1 MPDDRPFYPF
11 ILDHKPRLFLD
22 RLLYQL
28 FKRVQFNTNMT
39 EPLKQMHRQGTVVYA
54 IKYRGRLDYLLY
66 HYRFRKSRLPY
77 PKIAFNLD
85 MSLVLPLS
93 QLFRIVKFKIG
104 FLFRHGSLPDP
115 YRTGFLETAIREGTP
130 SLICLVDPKGFT
142 RHFIHA
148 EKDPLQFLIETQK
161 KSDRPIY
168 LVPQLVLYKKTP
180 EKDHPNLLD
189 IFFGFKDKPGTIRKI
204 ILFFRHNRQAFID
217 FGTPLDLKSWMDTRT
232 QEDPPEAM
240 ATEVR
245 QRLLDSIDQ
254 QKRVILGPVIKS
266 RQQFKEK
273 VLKDPTVVQAIQTK
287 CSGNA
292 ARLKHVRKEAAA
304 YFDEIAADYNIAY
317 IQFANIVLT
326 WLWKKM
332 FQGIDVDLTE
342 LATVRECGRK
352 GPVIYVPSHKS
363 HIDYLVLNHTLYLNH
378 MHIPRI
384 AAGKNL
390 SFWPMGP
397 FFRKSGAFFIRR
409 SFKGAR
415 LYATVFTR
423 YITALLEER
432 HPLEFFI
439 EGGRS
444 RSGKLVLPK
453 IGFLSILI
461 QAFKEGHCD
470 DLVFV
475 PASITYDRIIEEQ
488 SYLKELG
495 GDRKKKESFRQMI
508 GTRHFLKKKYGK
520 IYIRFGRPLLLKDY
534 LDQNGDLGD
543 KTHKRLAFHLIRAI
557 NGASLVTPMAL
568 LASIILTRH
577 RRGFHLQ
584 ELMDTVG
591 ILMGFLEKYQTPVA
605 TSLSSYDKTIEEALA
620 ILIKTNVVSALEDT
634 DGSEVFYYVDDEK
647 KRELEYYKNNIVHC
661 FMSHAF
667 VALSLLTGK
676 EEVKSARSIL
686 DDYNFFKKLFRYEFI
701 YDEGVT
707 VQDKINEATDY
718 FMEASYIAASDSRD
732 GFRVT
737 RLGFDQLPIW
747 AAYTKT
753 FLESYWIA
761 TRAVIAKGK
770 SGRDK
775 SELLKNMNY
784 LGQRFHKQGI
794 INHLEAISSLSFE
807 NALRMINEDIL
818 AKSTKSESEDDLS
831 PAAERLSQFSQRLH
845 ELSHYTE

>member
-1 MPDDRPFYPF
+1 MPDEKPFYPF
-11 ILDHKPRLFLD
+11 ILDHKPYLFLD
-22 RLLYQL
+22 RLLYRL
-28 FKRVQFNTNMT
+28 FKRVQFNKNMT
-39 EPLKQMHRQGTVVYA
+39 EPLKQMHRHGTVVYA
-54 IKYRGRLDYLLY
+54 IKYRGQLDYLLY

-77 PKIAFNLD
+77 PKIAFALN

-93 QLFRIVKFKIG
+93 QLFRILKFHIA

-115 YRTGFLETAIREGTP
+115 YRTGFLEAAIVEGTP
-130 SLICLVDPKGFT
+130 SLLCLLDPKGFT

-168 LVPQLVLYKKTP
+168 LVPQLILYKKTP
-180 EKDHPNLLD
+180 EKDHPGLFD
-189 IFFGFKDKPGTIRKI
+189 IFFGFKDKPGAIRKVM
-204 ILFFRHNRQAFID
+204 LFFRHNRQAFID
-217 FGTPLDLKSWMDTRT
+217 FGTPLDLKSYLEGR
-232 QEDPPEAM
+232 DPADLPEEIA
-240 ATEVR
+240 AEVR
-245 QRLLDSIDQ
+245 QMLLESIDQ

-273 VLKDPTVVQAIQTK
+273 VLKDPGVIHAIQTK
-287 CSGNA
+287 SSGNS
-292 ARLKHVRKEAAA
+292 ARLKRVRKEAAA

-317 IQFANIVLT
+317 IQFANIVMT

-332 FQGIDVDLTE
+332 FQGIDVNLDE

-363 HIDYLVLNHTLYLNH
+363 HIDYLVLNHTLYLHH

-384 AAGKNL
+384 AAGRNL

-423 YITALLEER
+423 YIKALLEER

-461 QAFKEGHCD
+461 QAFKEGYCD

-495 GDRKKKESFRQMI
+495 GGQKKKETFQQVI
-508 GTRHFLKKKYGK
+508 GTRRFLKKKYGK
-520 IYIRFGRPLLLKDY
+520 VYIRFGQPLLLKDY
-534 LDQNGDLGD
+534 LARNDPQEDN
-543 KTHKRLAFHLIRAI
+543 THKRLAFHLIRAI
-557 NGASLVTPMAL
+557 NRSSLVTPMAL
-568 LASIILTRH
+568 LASAILTRH
-577 RRGFHLQ
+577 RRGFNLQ
-584 ELMDTVG
+584 ELTDTAG
-591 ILMGFLEKYQTPVA
+591 TLMNFLEKYQFPVA
-605 TSLSSYDKTIEEALA
+605 TSLTKYDKAVEETLS
-620 ILIKTNVVSALEDT
+620 ILIKSNVVNALEDT

-647 KRELEYYKNNIVHC
+647 KRELEYYKNSIVHC
-661 FMSHAF
+661 FISHSF

-676 EEVKSARSIL
+676 EEVKTGQAIL
-686 DDYNFFKKLFRYEFI
+686 DDYDFFKKLFRYEFI

-707 VQDKINEATDY
+707 VQEKTDEATSY
-718 FMEASYIAASDSRD
+718 FMEASCIATSASGD
-732 GFRVT
+732 GYRLT
-737 RLGFDQLPIW
+737 KLGFDRLPIW
-747 AAYTKT
+747 AAFTKT

-761 TRAVIAKGK
+761 TRSVIAKEK
-770 SGRDK
+770 SGKKK
-775 SELLKNMNY
+775 SDLLKNMNY
-784 LGQRFHKQGI
+784 LGQRFHKLGVI
-794 INHLEAISSLSFE
+794 EHLEAVSRLSFE
-807 NALRMINEDIL
+807 NAVRVINEDIL
-818 AKSTKSESEDDLS
+818 SGSKKSEKDLGR
-831 PAAERLSQFSQRLH
+831 ANERLTSFSQRLH
-845 ELSHYTE
+845 DLSHYTE

>member
-1 MPDDRPFYPF
+1 MPDESPFYPF
-11 ILDHKPRLFLD
+11 VLDHKPRLFLD
-22 RLLYQL
+22 RLLYRL
-28 FKRVQFNTNMT
+28 FKRVQFNANMT

-54 IKYRGRLDYLLY
+54 IKYRGHLDYLLY

-77 PKIAFNLD
+77 PKIAYNLN
-85 MSLVLPLS
+85 MSLILPLS
-93 QLFRIVKFKIG
+93 QLFRIVKFNIA

-115 YRTGFLETAIREGTP
+115 YESGFLEAAIQEGTP

-161 KSDRPIY
+161 KNDRPIY

-189 IFFGFKDKPGTIRKI
+189 IFFGFKDKPGPLRKI
-204 ILFFRHNRQAFID
+204 ILFFRHHRQAFID
-217 FGTPLDLKSWMDTRT
+217 FGTPLDLKSHLTAC
-232 QEDPPEAM
+232 DPADSPDEITAQ
-240 ATEVR
+240 VR
-245 QRLLDSIDQ
+245 QMLLESIDQ

-273 VLKDPTVVQAIQTK
+273 VLKDAAVMEAIQTK
-287 CSGNA
+287 STGNA

-332 FQGIDVDLTE
+332 FQGIDVNPAE

-363 HIDYLVLNHTLYLNH
+363 HIDYLVLNHILYLNH

-409 SFKGAR
+409 SFRGAR

-495 GDRKKKESFRQMI
+495 GGQKKKESFRQVI
-508 GTRHFLKKKYGK
+508 GTRQFLKKKYGK
-520 IYIRFGRPLLLKDY
+520 IYIRFGQPLPMKDY

-557 NGASLVTPMAL
+557 NRASLVTPLAL
-568 LASIILTRH
+568 LASVILTRH

-591 ILMGFLEKYQTPVA
+591 ILMRFLQKYQTLVA
-605 TSLSSYDKTIEEALA
+605 TSLSMQDKAIEEALA
-620 ILIKTNVVSALEDT
+620 ILIKTNVVSLLEDT

-676 EEVKSARSIL
+676 EEVKNARSIL
-686 DDYNFFKKLFRYEFI
+686 DDYNFFKKVFRYEFI

-707 VQDKINEATDY
+707 VQDKIDEATDY
-718 FMEASYIAASDSRD
+718 FLEASYIAVSGSRD
-732 GFRVT
+732 GYRVT

-761 TRAVIAKGK
+761 TRAVIAKDK
-770 SGRDK
+770 SGRK
-775 SELLKNMNY
+775 KAELLKNMNY
-784 LGQRFHKQGI
+784 LGQRFHKMGVI
-794 INHLEAISSLSFE
+794 GNLEAVSSLSFE
-807 NALRMINEDIL
+807 NALRIINQDIL
-818 AKSTKSESEDDLS
+818 TGPKKSEEDLS
-831 PAAERLSQFSQRLH
+831 QATERLSKFSQRLH
-845 ELSHYTE
+845 ELSTYTE

>member
-1 MPDDRPFYPF
+1 MPDEKPFYPF
-11 ILDHKPRLFLD
+11 VLDHKPRLFLD
-22 RLLYQL
+22 WLLYRL
-28 FKRVQFNTNMT
+28 FKRVQFNANMT

-54 IKYRGRLDYLLY
+54 IKYRGQLDYLLY
-66 HYRFRKSRLPY
+66 HYRFRKARLPY
-77 PKIAFNLD
+77 PKIAFNLN
-85 MSLVLPLS
+85 MSLILPLS
-93 QLFRIVKFKIG
+93 QLFRILKFQIVH
-104 FLFRHGSLPDP
+104 FFRHGALPDP
-115 YRTGFLETAIREGTP
+115 YATGFLEESIAEGTP

-148 EKDPLQFLIETQK
+148 EKDPLQFLVETQK
-161 KSDRPIY
+161 KSERPIY

-180 EKDHPNLLD
+180 EKDQPNFLD
-189 IFFGFKDKPGTIRKI
+189 IFFGFKDKPGPLRKI
-204 ILFFRHNRQAFID
+204 ILFFRHHRQAFID
-217 FGTPLDLKSWMDTRT
+217 FGTPLDLKSHLTAC
-232 QEDPPEAM
+232 DPTDSSEKIALQVKQM
-240 ATEVR
+240 
-245 QRLLDSIDQ
+245 LLESIDQ

-273 VLKDPTVVQAIQTK
+273 VLRDPIVMEAIQTK
-287 CSGNA
+287 SSGNL
-292 ARLKHVRKEAAA
+292 ARRKHVRKEAAA

-332 FQGIDVDLTE
+332 FQGIEVDPNE
-342 LATVRECGRK
+342 LAAIRECGRK

-363 HIDYLVLNHTLYLNH
+363 HIDYLVLNHILYQHH

-475 PASITYDRIIEEQ
+475 PASITYDRIVEEQ

-495 GDRKKKESFRQMI
+495 GGEKKKESFQQVIR
-508 GTRHFLKKKYGK
+508 TRHFLKKKYGK
-520 IYIRFGRPLLLKDY
+520 IYIRFGQPLLLKDY
-534 LDQNGDLGD
+534 IEQNGAIEE

-557 NGASLVTPMAL
+557 NRASIVTPLAL
-568 LASIILTRH
+568 LSSAVLTRH

-584 ELMDTVG
+584 DLMETVTV
-591 ILMGFLEKYQTPVA
+591 LMRFLEKYQVPIS
-605 TSLSSYDKTIEEALA
+605 TSLSVCDKAMEETLA
-620 ILIKTNVVSALEDT
+620 ILIKSNVVRTLEDT
-634 DGSEVFYYVDDEK
+634 EGSEVFYYADDEK

-667 VALSLLTGK
+667 VALSLLSGK
-676 EEVKSARSIL
+676 EEVKSAASL
-686 DDYNFFKKLFRYEFI
+686 LSDYEFFKKLFRYEFI

-707 VQDKINEATDY
+707 VQYKIDEANGY
-718 FMEASYIAASDSRD
+718 FQEASYIVESPSGD
-732 GFRVT
+732 GYQVT
-737 RLGFDQLPIW
+737 RLGFVQLPIW
-747 AAYTKT
+747 AAFTKT

-761 TRAVIAKGK
+761 TRAVIAKDKRG
-770 SGRDK
+770 GNK
-775 SELLKNMNY
+775 SELLKTMNY
-784 LGQRFHKQGI
+784 LGQKFHKEGV
-794 INHLEAISSLSFE
+794 INHLEAVSRLNFE
-807 NALRMINEDIL
+807 NALRIVNQDIL
-818 AKSTKSESEDDLS
+818 TEAGTSEAETS
-831 PAAERLSQFSQRLH
+831 PSSERLSRFSQRLH
-845 ELSHYTE
+845 ELSQYTE